1 MSPVAAAYSN
11 AVIESPVISSV
22 MPQPESAFVMA
33 KIPEAPVRD
42 APKDTAQNELSAKER
57 DGIIKQLN
65 KTLEAFDTHV
75 SLSIDEKSHQTIIK
89 VIDTESG
96 KVVRQ
101 IPSEQLMRV
110 SERITELLGVIYDE
124 KM

>member
-1 MSPVAAAYSN
+1 MSPVAAAYSH
-11 AVIESPVISSV
+11 AVIESPVISTV
-22 MPQPESAFVMA
+22 
-33 KIPEAPVRD
+33 IPEIAVAEAKVPEPPVKD
-42 APKDTAQNELSAKER
+42 AQKVKTAAQDDLSPKER